1 MCPTVVGLSVARGVC
16 WGGERRGRERGEAI
30 WGRWAQYGRFCPLAS
45 HNAAADITFKWCFQ
59 TRLGPSHQ
67 KRMKEIKEMVLLL
80 NNLRDDINTLKC
92 TSNTPTSDQLSLSS
106 CHHAKEST
114 ILLVIFTCFLK
125 LSFFKVTL
133 LVVLLSVISCGFPWG
148 QSLSQDSHQG
158 SPGKCQRCQKSET
171 RKNHQMAKCLTT
183 STLG

>member
-1 MCPTVVGLSVARGVC
+1 MVFSNKIGAPPR
-16 WGGERRGRERGEAI
+16 
-30 WGRWAQYGRFCPLAS
+30 Q
-45 HNAAADITFKWCFQ
+45 
-59 TRLGPSHQ
+59 PSHQ

-80 NNLRDDINTLKC
+80 NNLRDNINTLKC

-114 ILLVIFTCFLK
+114 ILLAIFTCFLK
-125 LSFFKVTL
+125 LSFLKVTL